1 MVRLQLIP
9 VIRLVNWH
17 IFSAVYIN
25 NHSAVWGSFYD
36 LNSGQWA
43 YACCHSTIP
52 GSFCTGEAGIEAN
65 KASSASNLLK
75 RKKQE
80 VEPIT
85 KSLADQHL
93 EKLATKGGEGEIDAD
108 RVDQS
113 ALSRKKRVGEGD
125 LVLDKDKLD
134 RALKDERKRKSGKR
148 EEWEDDVA
156 QKKGKYDVTEEEM
169 EAYRMAKT
177 AGAEDPMANYVD
189 EEDM

>member
-1 MVRLQLIP
+1 M
-9 VIRLVNWH
+9 
-17 IFSAVYIN
+17 
-25 NHSAVWGSFYD
+25 
-36 LNSGQWA
+36 
-43 YACCHSTIP
+43 
-52 GSFCTGEAGIEAN
+52 
-65 KASSASNLLK
+65 K